1 MIGRGWTIQRRLGL
15 DARRATLAFAWITIV
30 GVLAIASPAG
40 AEDGTNLAAI
50 IAAEQAY
57 ERGAELLPTKPE
69 EAKLAFEKAAAE
81 YSWVAKQGVRN
92 AGLHYNL
99 ANALLQSGDRG
110 GAILEYLRARDL
122 APADARI
129 AANLAYARTLVPG
142 RPAMG
147 QDPSLVDRL
156 ATWWHVVPMPVRAT
170 IAAVAWIGFWI
181 LLAWRLTRS
190 RAGTPH
196 EGAGVLWRYVAAA
209 MLLAAAVAGF
219 TIAVDLAE
227 QRDEARGVVMADG
240 VVVRKGNG
248 DGFERAI
255 EQTLS
260 SGVEFRAIERRPGW
274 VLIRL
279 GDGLGGWVPERS
291 VGFVQPSEAR

>member
-1 MIGRGWTIQRRLGL
+1 MSRRLPL
-15 DARRATLAFAWITIV
+15 SIPTRVVVLAAFAMGLV
-30 GVLAIASPAG
+30 AIGQARVAH
-40 AEDGTNLAAI
+40 AEDGTELAAL
-50 IAAEQAY
+50 IAAERAY
-57 ERGAELLPTKPE
+57 ERGVELISTKPE
-69 EAKLAFEKAAAE
+69 EAKDAFEKAAAE
-81 YSWVAKQGVRN
+81 YAWVAKRGVRN

-156 ATWWHVVPMPVRAT
+156 ATWWHVVPLPVRAT
-170 IAAVAWIGFWI
+170 SAAAAWIVFWI
-181 LLAWRLTRS
+181 LLVWRLTRPRVAS
-190 RAGTPH
+190 SADGNS
-196 EGAGVLWRYVAAA
+196 VVWRYVVAAF
-209 MLLAAAVAGF
+209 LLVAAIGGV
-219 TIAVDLAE
+219 TVAVDLAE
-227 QRDEARGVVMADG
+227 QHDDTRGVVLTDG

-255 EQTLS
+255 EQPLS
-260 SGVEFRAIERRPGW
+260 AGVEFRVVEQRPGW
-274 VLIRL
+274 VLVRL
-279 GDGLGGWVPERS
+279 GDGLGGWIPERS
-291 VGFVQPSEAR
+291 VGFVRPAQS

>member
-1 MIGRGWTIQRRLGL
+1 MSRRLPL
-15 DARRATLAFAWITIV
+15 SIPTRVVVLAAFAMGLV
-30 GVLAIASPAG
+30 AIGQARVAH
-40 AEDGTNLAAI
+40 AEDGTELAAL

-57 ERGAELLPTKPE
+57 ERGVELISTKPE
-69 EAKLAFEKAAAE
+69 EAKDAFEKAAAE
-81 YSWVAKQGVRN
+81 YAWVAKRGVRN

-156 ATWWHVVPMPVRAT
+156 ATWWHVVPLPMRAT
-170 IAAVAWIGFWI
+170 AAAVAWIGFWI
-181 LLAWRLTRS
+181 LLIWRLS
-190 RAGTPH
+190 RPRAASPA
-196 EGAGVLWRYVAAA
+196 EGGSIVWRYV
-209 MLLAAAVAGF
+209 LAAFLLVAAVGGF

-227 QRDEARGVVMADG
+227 QHDDTRGVVLTDG

-248 DGFERAI
+248 DGFERSI
-255 EQTLS
+255 EQPLS
-260 SGVEFRAIERRPGW
+260 AGVEFRVVEQRPGW
-274 VLIRL
+274 VLVRL
-279 GDGLGGWVPERS
+279 GDGLGGWIPERS
-291 VGFVQPSEAR
+291 VGFVRPAQS

>member
-1 MIGRGWTIQRRLGL
+1 MSRRLPL
-15 DARRATLAFAWITIV
+15 SIPTRVVVLAAFAMGLV
-30 GVLAIASPAG
+30 AIGQARVAH
-40 AEDGTNLAAI
+40 AEDGTELAAL

-57 ERGAELLPTKPE
+57 ERGVELISTKPE
-69 EAKLAFEKAAAE
+69 EAKDAFEKAAAE
-81 YSWVAKQGVRN
+81 YAWVAKRGVRN

-156 ATWWHVVPMPVRAT
+156 ATWWHVVPLPVRAT
-170 IAAVAWIGFWI
+170 SAAAAWIVFWI
-181 LLAWRLTRS
+181 LLVWRLTRPRVAS
-190 RAGTPH
+190 SADGNS
-196 EGAGVLWRYVAAA
+196 VVWRYVVAAF
-209 MLLAAAVAGF
+209 LLVAAIGGV
-219 TIAVDLAE
+219 TVAVDLAE
-227 QRDEARGVVMADG
+227 QHDDTRGVVLTDG

-255 EQTLS
+255 EQPLS
-260 SGVEFRAIERRPGW
+260 AGVEFRVVEQRPGW
-274 VLIRL
+274 VLVRL
-279 GDGLGGWVPERS
+279 GDGLGGWIPERS
-291 VGFVQPSEAR
+291 VGFVRPAQS

>member
-1 MIGRGWTIQRRLGL
+1 MSRSLSRSKPTWIAVL
-15 DARRATLAFAWITIV
+15 AAFAMLV
-30 GVLAIASPAG
+30 AVLATGGTAR
-40 AEDGTNLAAI
+40 AEDGTELAALL
-50 IAAEQAY
+50 AAEQAY
-57 ERGAELLPTKPE
+57 ERGVELLPTKPA
-69 EAKLAFEKAAAE
+69 EAKVAFEKAAAE
-81 YSWVAKQGVRN
+81 YAWVAKRGVRN

-156 ATWWHVVPMPVRAT
+156 ATWWHVVPMPIRAT
-170 IAAVAWIGFWI
+170 AAATAWIGFWI
-181 LLAWRLTRS
+181 LLFWRLARPKAASTD
-190 RAGTPH
+190 
-196 EGAGVLWRYVAAA
+196 EGGSIVWRYILAAFLLVAA
-209 MLLAAAVAGF
+209 VGGF

-227 QRDEARGVVMADG
+227 QHDDTRGVVLGDG

-248 DGFERAI
+248 DGFERAL
-255 EQTLS
+255 EQPLAA
-260 SGVEFRAIERRPGW
+260 GVEFRSVERRPGW
-274 VLIRL
+274 VQIRL

-291 VGFVQPSEAR
+291 VGFVRDGGA

>member
-1 MIGRGWTIQRRLGL
+1 MSRRLPL
-15 DARRATLAFAWITIV
+15 SIPTRVVVLAAFAMGLV
-30 GVLAIASPAG
+30 AIGQARVAN
-40 AEDGTNLAAI
+40 AEDGTELAAL

-57 ERGAELLPTKPE
+57 ERGVELISTKPE
-69 EAKLAFEKAAAE
+69 EAKDAFEKAAAE
-81 YSWVAKQGVRN
+81 YAWVAKRGVRN

-156 ATWWHVVPMPVRAT
+156 ATWWHVVPLPMRAT
-170 IAAVAWIGFWI
+170 AAAVAWIGFWI
-181 LLAWRLTRS
+181 LLVWRLTRPRVAS
-190 RAGTPH
+190 SADGNS
-196 EGAGVLWRYVAAA
+196 VVWRYVVAAF
-209 MLLAAAVAGF
+209 LLVAAIGGLTV
-219 TIAVDLAE
+219 AVDLAE
-227 QRDEARGVVMADG
+227 QHDDTRGVVLTDG

-255 EQTLS
+255 EQPLS
-260 SGVEFRAIERRPGW
+260 AGVEFRVVEQRPGW
-274 VLIRL
+274 VLVRL
-279 GDGLGGWVPERS
+279 GDGLGGWIPERS
-291 VGFVQPSEAR
+291 VGFVRSAHS

>member
-1 MIGRGWTIQRRLGL
+1 MTRCFHRSKSLRFASLVAPAL
-15 DARRATLAFAWITIV
+15 LAAT
-30 GVLAIASPAG
+30 IASERVAS
-40 AEDGTNLAAI
+40 AEDGTELGAL

-57 ERGAELLPTKPE
+57 ERGVDLISTKPE
-69 EAKLAFEKAAAE
+69 EAKDAFEKAASE
-81 YSWVAKQGVRN
+81 YAWVAKRGVRN

-122 APADARI
+122 APADPQI

-156 ATWWHVVPMPVRAT
+156 ATWWHVVPLPVRAT
-170 IAAVAWIGFWI
+170 AAATAWIGFWI
-181 LLAWRLTRS
+181 LLVWRLTRPRS
-190 RAGTPH
+190 ASPAESGSI
-196 EGAGVLWRYVAAA
+196 VWRYIVAAF
-209 MLLAAAVAGF
+209 LLVAAVGGF

-227 QRDEARGVVMADG
+227 RHDDARGVVLGDG

-248 DGFERAI
+248 DGFERAV
-255 EQTLS
+255 EQPLS
-260 SGVEFRAIERRPGW
+260 AGVEFRAVERRPGW
-274 VLIRL
+274 VMVRL
-279 GDGLGGWVPERS
+279 GDGLGGWIPDRS
-291 VGFVQPSEAR
+291 VGFVRPDPS